1 MKKNQIRLA
10 SMVYK
15 IFDKK
20 SSKGSGLTT
29 LGKKSANKSTSANK
43 SMSNQQLVDGLHK
56 PIIRKFQRRRV
67 YLLFKDNIWGI
78 ELADMQLISKCNKE
92 IRYLLCA
99 IIDLSSKYTCV
110 VPLKH
115 KKGTTIVNAFQNIF
129 DSSKRKPNKV

>member
-29 LGKKSANKSTSANK
+29 LGKKSANKS
-43 SMSNQQLVDGLHK
+43 MSNQQLVDGLHK
-56 PIIRKFQRRRV
+56 PIIRKFKRRRV
-67 YLLFKDNIWGI
+67 YLLFKDNIWGT

-92 IRYLLCA
+92 IRYLLCV
-99 IIDLSSKYTCV
+99 IDLSSKYTCV
-110 VPLKH
+110 IPLKH
-115 KKGTTIVNAFQNIF
+115 KKGTTIVNVFQNIF
-129 DSSKRKPNKV
+129 DSSKRKPNKA